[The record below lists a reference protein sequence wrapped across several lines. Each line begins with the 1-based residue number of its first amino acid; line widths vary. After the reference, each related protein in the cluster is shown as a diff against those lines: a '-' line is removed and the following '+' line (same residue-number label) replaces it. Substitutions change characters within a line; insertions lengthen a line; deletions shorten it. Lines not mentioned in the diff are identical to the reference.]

1 MERRGASRTGDV
13 YADGNVE
20 HLGGFGRE
28 GSARAVDPSRPGIFL
43 QVFETPEETRI
54 DIWEN
59 VPKAP

>member
-1 MERRGASRTGDV
+1 VKDA
-13 YADGNVE
+13 
-20 HLGGFGRE
+20 
-28 GSARAVDPSRPGIFL
+28 SRPGIWL